1 MQTLADRHVSKHHIE
16 RILYL
21 PEPDRVDDI
30 QGTHDD
36 SKAAD
41 QYGNAVCPGERT
53 EQQQKTENG
62 KDQTDKKDEHPA
74 LPPQAQRYCA
84 QHLDHAG
91 KEQPAADEEWQRDK
105 GEQGIEQEKDTEKKV
120 QDTFGLKPVAFPG
133 AHGAH
138 DDHREQQTAVQ
149 QKTHAGELGQ
159 LHIAA
164 QRIEEGEDTDTQED
178 NTGYEYQAPGS
189 NVFGRGSHRAI
200 YGKKSVLYSRDTT
213 HCGTVGVRNRWK
225 ICQKKNSKNLHFL
238 EKLYM
243 FVLPQGIQYSSQKS
257 PRDK

>member
-1 MQTLADRHVSKHHIE
+1 MSRDRHRTCGVRVWPNPFLQEQAWQRGASWCPVRWRDTVPAIPLTVTDISVACAFSRQVMQTLADRHVSKNHIE

-74 LPPQAQRYCA
+74 LAPQAQRYCA

-91 KEQPAADEEWQRDK
+91 EEQPAADEEWQRDK

-133 AHGAH
+133 AHGAY

-149 QKTHAGELGQ
+149 QKAHAGKLGE

-164 QRIEEGEDTDTQED
+164 QRIEEGEDTDTQDD

-200 YGKKSVLYSRDTT
+200 YG
-213 HCGTVGVRNRWK
+213 
-225 ICQKKNSKNLHFL
+225 
-238 EKLYM
+238 
-243 FVLPQGIQYSSQKS
+243 
-257 PRDK
+257 